1 MGKIGNVSYKDK
13 QLFFE
18 NKKKRTFLVYP
29 TFANFIQRKRKTYG
43 AINLLV
49 FSLCNV
55 IVCIYCLGKKFYCAY
70 SKTTLRDEIF

>member
-18 NKKKRTFLVYP
+18 KKKRTFLVYP
-29 TFANFIQRKRKTYG
+29 TFANFIQRKRKTYD

-49 FSLCNV
+49 FSLCSV
-55 IVCIYCLGKKFYCAY
+55 TVCIYCL
-70 SKTTLRDEIF
+70 